1 MTRKELIEIVDKNG
15 NSTGEILE
23 KELAHDRNLL
33 HKEVGLFIINSN
45 NQVLLQKRSANKR
58 IKPNIWGLCAGHVDA
73 YEDNLV
79 AMHRELKEELGFDAN
94 KNDIIPFDIVLK
106 ENESN
111 SHIGYRYYM
120 FLDRDVKDFIIQEEE
135 LSEVK
140 WIDFI
145 EFKNMVINNNP
156 NITFSNNKDNI
167 NTINKLEEI
176 IRKHNK

>member
-1 MTRKELIEIVDKNG
+1 
-15 NSTGEILE
+15 
-23 KELAHDRNLL
+23 
-33 HKEVGLFIINSN
+33 
-45 NQVLLQKRSANKR
+45 
-58 IKPNIWGLCAGHVDA
+58 
-73 YEDNLV
+73 
-79 AMHRELKEELGFDAN
+79 MHRELKEELGFDAN